1 MAARWKTAGR
11 RRETRHRVHWDFV
24 PETAKLESEA
34 AGLSYLRGAD
44 APLLNLTLSEAL
56 AETARKFPG
65 REALVVCHE
74 GVRLTWGDLDREVTR
89 TARGLAGLG
98 LRPGHRAGIWASN
111 CLEWVLLQ
119 YAAPRAGVI
128 LVNVNPA
135 YRSHELR
142 YVLAKS
148 HIRALFLHETDS
160 RANYRE
166 ILAESRN
173 GDALPLE
180 HIVWLGDASWHDMMA
195 GGADFPVDAARPDD
209 VANIQYTSGTTGA
222 PKGAMLSHR
231 NLLNNGVGMGKGLK
245 ATEQD
250 RICAP
255 VPLYHCFGSVI
266 GSMVSV
272 VSGAA
277 LILPSAQF
285 DALATLEA
293 VHRERATALYGVPTM
308 FISELEHPEFARF
321 DLTSLR
327 TGVMAGAPCP
337 IEVMRRVVERMHIP
351 EITIV
356 YGQTESSPGITMSRA
371 DDPLELRVT
380 TVGTAL
386 PNTEIQIVD
395 TETHHRL
402 PIGQQG
408 ELCTRGYLVM
418 KGYDADP
425 KATAAVIDREGWLHT
440 GDLAVMRPDGYFSFK
455 GRAKETIIRGG
466 ENIYPREVEDFLHTH
481 PKIADVYVVGLPDA
495 KLGETVLAWVKL
507 KSGEEATAGEIRDFC
522 RGKIAYFK
530 IPQFIRFVDSFPM
543 TVSKKVQKFLMR
555 EQEIRE
561 RGLEDVARQATA

>member
-1 MAARWKTAGR
+1 
-11 RRETRHRVHWDFV
+11 V
-24 PETAKLESEA
+24 PKIAEMESEA
-34 AGLSYLRGAD
+34 AVLSYLRGAD
-44 APLLNLTLSEAL
+44 IPLLNLTLSQAL
-56 AETARKFPG
+56 SETASKFPD

-74 GVRLTWGDLDREVTR
+74 GARLSWSELDREATR
-89 TARGLAGLG
+89 VARGLAGLG
-98 LRPGHRAGIWASN
+98 LRPGDRAGIWASN
-111 CLEWVLLQ
+111 CIEWVLLQ
-119 YAAPRAGVI
+119 YAAPRAGVV

-148 HIRALFLHETDS
+148 QIRALFLREKDS
-160 RANYRE
+160 RADYRE
-166 ILAESRN
+166 ILAETRN
-173 GDALPLE
+173 GDRLPLD
-180 HIVWLGDASWHDMMA
+180 HIVWLGAASWQAMID
-195 GGADFPVDAARPDD
+195 GGIDFPENAAAPDD
-209 VANIQYTSGTTGA
+209 VVNIQYTSGTTGS
-222 PKGAMLSHR
+222 PKGAMLTHR
-231 NLLNNGVGMGKGLK
+231 NLLNNGKAMGMGLK
-245 ATEQD
+245 ATETD

-285 DALATLEA
+285 DARATLEA
-293 VHRERATALYGVPTM
+293 VESERATALYGVPAM
-308 FISELEHPEFARF
+308 FIAEMEHPEFARWN
-321 DLTSLR
+321 LTSLR
-327 TGVMAGAPCP
+327 TGVMAGSPCP
-337 IEVMRRVVERMHIP
+337 IEVMRRVVERMHCP

-386 PNTEIQIVD
+386 PNTEIRIVD
-395 TETHHRL
+395 PKTRRPL
-402 PIGQQG
+402 PIGLQG

-425 KATAAVIDREGWLHT
+425 DATAEVIDSEGWLHT

-495 KLGETVLAWVKL
+495 KLGETVLAWIKL
-507 KSGEEATAGEIRDFC
+507 KNGEEAAAEEIRDFC

-530 IPQFIRFVDSFPM
+530 VPQFIRFVDSFPM
-543 TVSKKVQKFLMR
+543 TVSKKVQKFLIR
-555 EQEIRE
+555 EQEIHE
-561 RGLEDVARQATA
+561 RGLQDVARQATA